1 MHKPKCLLLFL
12 NTSFLFLICLLTT
25 HLISSPNSDLHFLN
39 LFKKPNPT
47 NYHQIRDTDIG
58 CKGLHRFPDNQSKC
72 SYVNSH
78 KGCQLGGYIPY
89 LHLFYC
95 SFPPFLGHTS
105 LFLWLLI
112 LFYLLGDTSASY
124 FCSSLEGLSKILKL
138 SPTVAGVTL
147 LSLGNGAPD
156 LFSSIVSF
164 MGENTDE
171 VGLNSILGGAFF
183 VSTVVV
189 GIISICVCPSQVSID
204 KSSFVRDVLFLL
216 LSLLCLLVIII
227 FGTINLLGAI
237 SFLSL
242 YFVYVFLVSV
252 SEVCS
257 KDRGGNPILP
267 LASSKIYPNGDDSKE
282 KSSELGAP
290 LLLKFVDD
298 ERPVLVITDEVKL
311 QAKEDG
317 KGCLNSETSYSICLF
332 LGKILW
338 ILQLPLSLPRRLTI
352 PMISEERWSK
362 PCAVVSVTLAPIL
375 LALVWSSNG
384 PNFLIYGVG
393 GSVGAILGSLV
404 FFKTN
409 GPGPPRKWL
418 FPWLAGGFLM
428 SITWTYILAQELVSL
443 LVSIGLIVGISP
455 SILGLTVLAWGNSLG
470 DLVANVTM
478 ARKVGPDGVQVAIS
492 GCYAG
497 PIFNTLVGLGLSLV
511 FAAWAVYPSCY
522 VLPRDASAYE
532 TLGFL
537 MGGLLWALV
546 VLPKNNM
553 RPSRLVAAGL
563 LAIYLCFLFL
573 KLARTLGLV
582 QFHVS
587 LPHFRT

>member
-1 MHKPKCLLLFL
+1 MAGYLSLHRSKCLLPLFL
-12 NTSFLFLICLLTT
+12 NASFLFLICLL
-25 HLISSPNSDLHFLN
+25 ISSPNTSDLHFLN
-39 LFKKPNPT
+39 HFKKLNPT
-47 NYHQIRDTDIG
+47 NYHQILESTDIG
-58 CKGLHRFPDNQSKC
+58 CKGLHRFQDKQSKC
-72 SYVNSH
+72 SYVKSH
-78 KGCQLGGYIPY
+78 KGCQSGGYISY

-95 SFPPFLGHTS
+95 SFPTFLGYTN

-112 LFYLLGDTSASY
+112 LFYLLGDTSATY
-124 FCSSLEGLSKILKL
+124 FCSSLEGLSRILKL
-138 SPTVAGVTL
+138 SPTIAGVTL

-156 LFSSIVSF
+156 LFGSIVSF
-164 MGENTDE
+164 MGENTNE

-183 VSTVVV
+183 VTTTVV
-189 GIISICVCPSQVSID
+189 GIVSICVCPTRVSID
-204 KSSFVRDVLFLL
+204 KSSFMRDALFLL

-242 YFVYVFLVSV
+242 YFVYVFLVSI
-252 SEVCS
+252 SDLCR
-257 KDRGGNPILP
+257 KDRGLNPILP
-267 LASSKIYPNGDDSKE
+267 LVIGKTSPNGVLANE
-282 KSSELGAP
+282 KNSELGVP
-290 LLLKFVDD
+290 LLKFIVDD
-298 ERPVLVITDEVKL
+298 KRPIEVK
-311 QAKEDG
+311 AKEDR
-317 KGCLNSETSYSICLF
+317 KGCLF
-332 LGKILW
+332 LGKIMWVLE
-338 ILQLPLSLPRRLTI
+338 LPLSLPRKLTI
-352 PMISEERWSK
+352 PVVSEERWSK
-362 PCAVVSVTLAPIL
+362 PCAVISVTLAPIL
-375 LALVWSSNG
+375 LALVWSSSG
-384 PNFLIYGVG
+384 PNFLIYAVG
-393 GSVGAILGSLV
+393 GSVGAVLGSLV
-404 FFKTN
+404 FFKAN
-409 GPGPPRKWL
+409 GLGPPRKFL
-418 FPWLAGGFLM
+418 FPWLGGGFLM

-478 ARKVGPDGVQVAIS
+478 ARTGGPDGVQVAIS

-511 FAAWAVYPSCY
+511 FASWAVYPSNY
-522 VLPRDASAYE
+522 VIPKDASVYE
-532 TLGFL
+532 TVGFL

-553 RPSRLVAAGL
+553 RPNKFVAAGL

-587 LPHFRT
+587 LPIS